1 MSFFG
6 IKCNRFH
13 NAIGFLFGCFEYLPV
28 LHLYIYI
35 YSSVLGCLFF
45 FGSIHRF
52 AKLSKRMALRRE
64 AIIGV
69 VARAFFCAVF

>member
-35 YSSVLGCLFF
+35 YSSVLGCLFS
-45 FGSIHRF
+45 FGASIG
-52 AKLSKRMALRRE
+52 LQS
-64 AIIGV
+64 
-69 VARAFFCAVF
+69 